1 VTRKDLQ
8 AIAEARM
15 QDAQLLYRHRRF
27 DAAYYLAGY
36 AIECALKAC
45 IARKTKRYDFPDKE
59 LAQNVYTHDLAQLAR
74 LAGLRDQL
82 EEEFRNDP
90 LLETRWDLVRDWKE
104 KSRYELRGRDRAEAM
119 LDAVGDERGIFAC
132 LKKYW

>member
-1 VTRKDLQ
+1 
-8 AIAEARM
+8 M